1 MYHSRTLVVKKI
13 KYLILFVVLCIKP
26 YSLIPQ
32 NKSFSNRFI
41 INASYN
47 QSWKDD
53 TTSYAEITVSYYTKQ
68 IVLQK
73 DSAGYRGSIALQIFL
88 KKQTDSLFSC
98 IGSYMIP
105 TVLSDTSR
113 NELTDEVLSKMTYVL
128 GTGSYQVSIVG
139 YDRGMPSHRDSLQYN
154 VMIQRRSDSPVT
166 SDLDLCTNIS
176 ESSNKND
183 MFYKNGYR
191 VCTNPSLVFGSN
203 RYPVVFSYIELY
215 HLRVGSTYAITIQI
229 LDTKGSIQK
238 SVKRMRHISFANTVD
253 VTTVNIHTLSSGKYL
268 FQYVLSDTSGNEIA
282 RSGKKL
288 FIYNPSIQPLSGA
301 AVSTKGA
308 ELAGLSDQELIAE
321 FHLAQYIAQPDQIRM
336 FDKLTT
342 VEARREFLA
351 KFWADIENGYQ
362 GRTDISRLIY
372 LQRVLEA
379 NQNYKVFMKEGWR
392 TDRGRVYVL
401 YAKPDEIERFP
412 SSESNKPYEIWHY
425 YQIES
430 GVQFVFVDLSGVGEY
445 TLVHSTKRG
454 ELQDDQWQKNLR

>member
-1 MYHSRTLVVKKI
+1 
-13 KYLILFVVLCIKP
+13 
-26 YSLIPQ
+26 
-32 NKSFSNRFI
+32 
-41 INASYN
+41 
-47 QSWKDD
+47 
-53 TTSYAEITVSYYTKQ
+53 
-68 IVLQK
+68 
-73 DSAGYRGSIALQIFL
+73 
-88 KKQTDSLFSC
+88 
-98 IGSYMIP
+98 MIP

-113 NELTDEVLSKMTYVL
+113 KELTNEVLSKMTYVL

-154 VMIQRRSDSPVT
+154 VMIQRRPDSPVT

-191 VCTNPSLVFGSN
+191 VCTSPSLVFGSD

-229 LDTKGSIQK
+229 LGTKGSIQK

-253 VTTVNIHTLSSGKYL
+253 VATVNIHTLSSGKYL
-268 FQYVLSDTSGNEIA
+268 FQYILSDTNGNEIA
-282 RSGKKL
+282 RSEKKL
-288 FIYNPSIQPLSGA
+288 FIYNPSIQPLSGV
-301 AVSTKGA
+301 AVSAKGA

-321 FHLAQYIAQPDQIRM
+321 FHLAQYIAQPYQIRM

-342 VEARREFLA
+342 VEARREFLT
-351 KFWADIENGYQ
+351 KFWVDIENGYQ

-379 NQNYKVFMKEGWR
+379 NQNYKALMKEGWR
-392 TDRGRVYVL
+392 TDRGRVYIL
-401 YAKPDEIERFP
+401 YAKPDEVERFP
-412 SSESNKPYEIWHY
+412 SSSESKPYEIWHY

-430 GVQFVFVDLSGVGEY
+430 GVQFVFIDISGVGEY

-454 ELQDDQWQKNLR
+454 ELQDEGWQRNLQ